1 MCDEHAVRANR
12 TESEAGAPCMLDWKA
27 LADQR
32 LSRLVK
38 VEHDCAIFHDR
49 LDRLRSEHDA
59 LLLIN
64 DGRLESL
71 HALQKS
77 AERYEQIVMELAQK
91 CASMEASRSWR
102 VTAPL
107 RNFSTQARSIKSLA
121 LVVLRW
127 VLRRARLGR
136 VFARIAPAL
145 HARVRSQLYP

>member
-1 MCDEHAVRANR
+1 MSDEHGVRANR
-12 TESEAGAPCMLDWKA
+12 TESKAGAPYMLDWKA

-64 DGRLESL
+64 DGRLECL
-71 HALQKS
+71 RALQKS

-107 RNFSTQARSIKSLA
+107 RNFSTRVRWIKSSALA
-121 LVVLRW
+121 ALRW
-127 VLRRARLGR
+127 VIRGARLGR
-136 VFARIAPAL
+136 AFSRIAPTL
-145 HARVRSQLYP
+145 HARVRSRLHP